1 MTQFDMFALIEPPAS
16 PPVWQPRPTHEVQT
30 RAYSHGGRI
39 TVYTEGDPEPFELEV
54 RGVPCVISWSGGF
67 CTHAI
72 NPPGSLF
79 WSETGFRSFGVPV
92 LGTDEIDAII
102 CDYID
107 KPAKAY
113 GCGGK
118 LVRWW
123 PGYVLQWRQS
133 LGFEIEM
140 TAKRGR
146 EHVWDQWGP
155 EAWADHWHRHDMKLQ
170 DAMERMAED
179 GIDPNDVGPPRGFT
193 GKWPKF
199 AMTPPIDNEGD
210 DT

>member
-1 MTQFDMFALIEPPAS
+1 MIQLDLFAPPPA
-16 PPVWQPRPTHEVQT
+16 PPVSSVLRVSHTVQT
-30 RAYSHGGRI
+30 RAAQHGGII
-39 TVYTEGDPEPFELEV
+39 TVYTEDDPEPFELTV
-54 RGVPCVISWSGGF
+54 RGVECVASWSGGF

-72 NPPGSLF
+72 GPAGSPF
-79 WSETGFRSFGVPV
+79 WSETGFRSFGVPT
-92 LGTDEIDAII
+92 LDTDEIEAII

-107 KPAKAY
+107 RPAKAY

-140 TAKRGR
+140 TKQYKGR
-146 EHVWDQWGP
+146 EGVWGQWGP

-170 DAMERMAED
+170 DALDQMREE
-179 GIDPNDVGPPRGFT
+179 GIDPNDVGPPRGFN

-199 AMTPPIDNEGD
+199 ERIAA
-210 DT
+210 